1 MAKHILHND
10 SNFFDFVLIG
20 ISSSENQYVITNNIN
35 YSLNIKLS
43 LDQTLKFNLKKHDLF
58 EFSLFYYL
66 DEELGLEY
74 YLVAN
79 KSNFKTNQNLA
90 QRHDLFAGSN
100 EKIEETALL
109 INELPYTDYFLLLK
123 GENAIHEQ
131 YNVFKLLKSIACIQ
145 KVHEV
150 IPDKLQ
156 SKNNLIF

>member
-1 MAKHILHND
+1 MAKYTLHND
-10 SNFFDFVLIG
+10 TNFFDFVLIG
-20 ISSSENQYVITNNIN
+20 ISSNENQYVITNNIN
-35 YSLNIKLS
+35 HSLNVNLC

-79 KSNFKTNQNLA
+79 KSNFKTNQKQANN
-90 QRHDLFAGSN
+90 HDLFAESQ
-100 EKIEETALL
+100 EKIEESALL
-109 INELPYTDYFLLLK
+109 ISELPYTDYFLLLK

-131 YNVFKLLKSIACIQ
+131 YNVFKLLKTISCIN